1 LLIRHYKSDIIKT
14 PASMK
19 NETLEIKAALQ
30 ILKPVNEVFEAI
42 IDPLKMSNYF
52 ISKGSG
58 KMEEGKQI
66 IWQFPEFDASFPI
79 RVGKIEKNKYIS
91 FYWEMDG
98 IELLVEMTLSPRAD
112 NSTLV
117 TITEKS
123 RKNDEAGIKWLKGNT
138 EGWANFL
145 ACLKAWLEYGINLRK
160 GAFNFM
166 SDKT

>member
-1 LLIRHYKSDIIKT
+1 
-14 PASMK
+14 MK
-19 NETLEIKAALQ
+19 YETLEIRAALQ

-66 IWQFPEFDASFPI
+66 IWQFPEFNASFPI
-79 RVGKIEKNKYIS
+79 RVGKIEKNKHIS

-98 IELLVEMTLSPRAD
+98 IELFVEMTLSPRDD

-117 TITEKS
+117 TVTEKS